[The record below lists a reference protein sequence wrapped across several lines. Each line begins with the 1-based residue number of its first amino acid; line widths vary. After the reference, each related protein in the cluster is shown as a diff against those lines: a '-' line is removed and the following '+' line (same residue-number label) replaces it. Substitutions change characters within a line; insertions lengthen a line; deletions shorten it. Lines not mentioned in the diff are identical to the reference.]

1 MLRLPMVPS
10 TGWSQ
15 RRRLVTGTLVVAAV
29 AALQIAAQAMT
40 SADRNLLPQ
49 VLIACVQMPLTIVA
63 LTHLYALLERR
74 RVAPVATVALC
85 IALAGMIGIFC
96 ESALATAAVHAIALR
111 HHPGRAPSLLRAP
124 VYGFIMG
131 QLHCGLWVLAFVFPG
146 AAHEARIRALE
157 AERLRAEAEIL
168 RLRAH
173 LEPHFLLNALN
184 AVSGL
189 VTEEPHEAR
198 RLIGCLGDLLRDA
211 VRSEGDLR
219 SVADELV
226 WLERYAQVFEARYP
240 GSVRFQWDVAD
251 AVRAAMVPRMLL
263 QPLVEN
269 AVRHGALRRPGGG
282 TITVRARVLGEGDAR
297 RIECVV
303 EDDGPGYDA
312 PPREGFGLKSVRR
325 RLEVQYPGSALDLS
339 SSPAGTRCTATLPWL
354 DVLPD
359 ADPAPGGLS
368 HPDHASSSEGSA

>member
-1 MLRLPMVPS
+1 MLAFVMVPS

-15 RRRLVTGTLVVAAV
+15 RRRLVTGTLVVGAV

-63 LTHLYALLERR
+63 LTYLHALLERR
-74 RVAPVATVALC
+74 RVAPVATVVLS
-85 IALAGMIGIFC
+85 IALAGGIGISC
-96 ESALATAAVHAIALR
+96 ESALATAAVHEIALR

-124 VYGFIMG
+124 VFGFIMG

-157 AERLRAEAEIL
+157 AEHLRAEAEIL

-189 VTEEPHEAR
+189 VTDDPHQAR
-198 RLIGCLGDLLRDA
+198 RLLGCLGDLLRDA
-211 VRSEGDLR
+211 VRSEAELR
-219 SVADELV
+219 SVTDEIA

-240 GSVRFQWDVAD
+240 GTVSFKWDID
-251 AVRAAMVPRMLL
+251 EAVRSAMVPRLLL

-282 TITVRARVLGEGDAR
+282 TITVSARAVGEGDAR
-297 RIECVV
+297 RVECAV
-303 EDDGPGYDA
+303 EDDGPGCDA

-325 RLEVQYPGSALDLS
+325 RLEVQYPGSALELS
-339 SSPAGTRCTATLPWL
+339 SSPAGTRCVATLPWMGVSSGL
-354 DVLPD
+354 HEVAL
-359 ADPAPGGLS
+359 PGG
-368 HPDHASSSEGSA
+368 SA